1 MMKKTAIL
9 LLMLAPCLFSVV
21 GAQDSSQCDAGSRPV
36 EHVLGTACVPED
48 AVRVVALE
56 WTYVENLLALGV
68 QPVGVADIE
77 GYNNWVDI
85 PVELDNDV
93 ADVGT
98 RQEPNLELIAEL
110 EPDLI
115 LTAAFRASENYD
127 ELSAIAPTIA
137 FNPYPD
143 PETNA
148 SQYDEMLTTFT
159 AISEVLGLGE
169 AGEQVIAD
177 LEATFAAAQ
186 SALLGA
192 GRADDTFILSQGW
205 VANDAATFRLFTSNA
220 MAVQILEQIGLKNA
234 WDDAPQLY
242 GFTEI
247 SFEGFAGIGDTNF
260 FYVAQG
266 DANEAFAAS
275 PLWNGLPFVQ
285 SGRSYYLG
293 GDVWLFGGPL
303 SAELLVET
311 ILDSM
316 GVVLSETE
324 TNHEA
329 GATFPVIITHKF
341 GATTIEEAPERV
353 VAIGYT
359 EQDYLVALGVIPVA
373 VRSWYANETIAFLP
387 WAEDEAGGAAP
398 EILVM
403 PFGNLNYEAILA
415 LNPDM
420 ISAVTAGITQ
430 EEYETLSQI
439 APTIAQSGEYVDFGM
454 PWQEITRT
462 IGAAVGQADEAE
474 TLIAQVELL
483 FEDARA
489 QNPEFA
495 AQTIVVAYNFGEAR
509 TYGYYTAQDGRGR
522 FFADLGFVI
531 PDELNEIAGESFF
544 ADISTERIDLLNQ
557 DVLVF
562 LGLGFADGGQEA
574 IESDPLIQQLDVV
587 EAGNVVYIPAEYD
600 DALQYS
606 SILSLEYALEGIVPL
621 LAAVVDASGN

>member
-1 MMKKTAIL
+1 MMRKTTIL
-9 LLMLAPCLFSVV
+9 LLMLMACWSGIVS
-21 GAQDSSQCDAGSRPV
+21 AQDTSDCDADTTLV
-36 EHVLGTACVPED
+36 EHALGTTCVPADVE
-48 AVRVVALE
+48 RVVALE
-56 WTYVENLLALGV
+56 WTYVEDLLALGV
-68 QPVGVADIE
+68 QPIGVADIA
-77 GYNNWVDI
+77 GYDNWVDI
-85 PVELDNDV
+85 PVELSEDI

-115 LTAAFRASENYD
+115 LTAAFRASENFD

-143 PETNA
+143 PESDA

-159 AISEVLGLGE
+159 TIADVLGL
-169 AGEQVIAD
+169 ADVGEQVIVD

-186 SALLGA
+186 SALEDA
-192 GRADDTFILSQGW
+192 GRADETFILSQGW
-205 VANDAATFRLFTSNA
+205 VANDAATFRLFTDNA
-220 MAVQILEQIGLKNA
+220 MAVQILEQIGLENA

-247 SFEGFAGIGDTNF
+247 SFEGFAGIADTNF

-266 DANEAFAAS
+266 DANEAFADS

-285 SGRSYYLG
+285 SDRAYYLG

-311 ILDSM
+311 ILKAMDVEM
-316 GVVLSETE
+316 PEATE
-324 TNHEA
+324 DAEA
-329 GATFPVIITHKF
+329 AFPVTIDHKF
-341 GATTIEEAPERV
+341 GATTIDEAPERV

-359 EQDYLVALGVIPVA
+359 EQDYLVALGVMPVA
-373 VRSWYANETIAFLP
+373 VRSWYADESIAFLP
-387 WAEDEAGGAAP
+387 WAEDEAGGATP
-398 EILVM
+398 VILVM

-420 ISAVTAGITQ
+420 ISAVTAGITE

-439 APTIAQSGEYVDFGM
+439 APTIAQSGDYVDFGM

-462 IGAAVGQADEAE
+462 IGAAVGQPDEAE
-474 TLIAQVELL
+474 ALVVDVEAL
-483 FEDARA
+483 FAEARSA
-489 QNPEFA
+489 NPEFA
-495 AQTIVVAYNFGEAR
+495 GQDIVVAYNYGDAR
-509 TYGYYTAQDGRGR
+509 TYGYYTAEDGRGR
-522 FFADLGFVI
+522 FFTDLGFVI

-544 ADISTERIDLLNQ
+544 ADISTERIDLLDQ
-557 DVLVF
+557 DVLIF
-562 LGLGFADGGQEA
+562 LGLGFAEGGQEA
-574 IESDPLIQQLDVV
+574 IENDPLIQQLDVV
-587 EAGNVVYIPAEYD
+587 EDGNVVYIPAEFD

-606 SILSLEYALEGIVPL
+606 SVLSLEFALEGIVPEL
-621 LAAVVDASGN
+621 SAIFDDAGN

>member
-1 MMKKTAIL
+1 MRKSAIL
-9 LLMLAPCLFSVV
+9 PLILMFCWFNGI
-21 GAQDSSQCDAGSRPV
+21 GAQSTSNCGAETISV
-36 EHVLGTACVPED
+36 EHALGTACVPED
-48 AVRVVALE
+48 VERVVALE
-56 WTYVENLLALGV
+56 WTYVEDLLALGV
-68 QPVGVADIE
+68 QPVGAADIE

-85 PVELDNDV
+85 PVELGEDT

-115 LTAAFRASENYD
+115 LTAAFRAAENYD

-159 AISEVLGLGE
+159 TIAEVLGLE
-169 AGEQVIAD
+169 ETGEQVITE

-186 SALLGA
+186 SALEEA
-192 GRADDTFILSQGW
+192 GRADETFILSQGW
-205 VANDAATFRLFTSNA
+205 VANDAATFRLFTDNA
-220 MAVQILEQIGLKNA
+220 MAVQILEQIGLENA

-247 SFEGFAGIGDTNF
+247 SFEGFAGVEDTNF

-266 DANEAFAAS
+266 DANEAFADS

-285 SGRSYYLG
+285 SGRAYYLG

-303 SAELLVET
+303 SANLLVET
-311 ILDSM
+311 ILDAM
-316 GVVLSETE
+316 GVELPETE
-324 TNHEA
+324 AAPDGE
-329 GATFPVIITHKF
+329 GAFPVIIEHKF
-341 GATTIEEAPERV
+341 GTTTLEEAPERV

-373 VRSWYANETIAFLP
+373 VRSWYADESIAFLP
-387 WAEDEAGGAAP
+387 WAEDEAGGATP

-420 ISAVTAGITQ
+420 ISAVTAGITE
-430 EEYETLSQI
+430 EEYVTLSQI

-462 IGAAVGQADEAE
+462 IGAAVGQPDRAEARVAE
-474 TLIAQVELL
+474 VEAL
-483 FEDARA
+483 FAEARQ

-495 AQTIVVAYNFGEAR
+495 GQEIVVAYNYGDAR

-522 FFADLGFVI
+522 FFTDLGFII

-544 ADISTERIDLLNQ
+544 ADISAERIDLLDQ
-557 DVLVF
+557 DVLIF
-562 LGLGFADGGQEA
+562 LGLGFAEGGQEA
-574 IESDPLIQQLDVV
+574 IENDPLIQQLDVV

-606 SILSLEYALEGIVPL
+606 SVLSLEYALEGIVPE
-621 LAAVVDASGN
+621 LAATFDDAGN

>member
-1 MMKKTAIL
+1 MRKTVIL
-9 LLMLAPCLFSVV
+9 LLMLIFYWSGVV
-21 GAQDSSQCDAGSRPV
+21 DAQDTSGCEAGTTRI
-36 EHVLGTACVPED
+36 EHALGITCVPADVE
-48 AVRVVALE
+48 RVVALE

-85 PVELDNDV
+85 SVELSEDTI
-93 ADVGT
+93 DVGT

-115 LTAAFRASENYD
+115 LTASFRSANNYD

-137 FNPYPD
+137 FNRYPD
-143 PETNA
+143 PESGA
-148 SQYDEMLTTFT
+148 SQYDEMLATFMT
-159 AISEVLGLGE
+159 IANVLGLEDVGD
-169 AGEQVIAD
+169 QVIAD
-177 LEATFAAAQ
+177 LDATFAAAQ
-186 SALLGA
+186 SALEEA
-192 GRADDTFILSQGW
+192 GRADETFILSQGW
-205 VANDAATFRLFTSNA
+205 IANDTATFRLFTDNA
-220 MAVQILEQIGLKNA
+220 MAVQVLERIGLENA
-234 WDDAPQLY
+234 WDDAPQPF

-247 SFEGFAGIGDTNF
+247 SFEGFAGIEDTNF

-266 DANEAFAAS
+266 DVNEAFAAS
-275 PLWNGLPFVQ
+275 PLWNSLPFVQ
-285 SGRSYYLG
+285 SDRAYYLG

-311 ILDSM
+311 ILDALN
-316 GVVLSETE
+316 VEIP
-324 TNHEA
+324 
-329 GATFPVIITHKF
+329 GATEDAQAAFPVTIEHKF
-341 GATTIEEAPERV
+341 GTTTIEEAPERV

-359 EQDYLVALGVIPVA
+359 EQDYLVALGVIPIA
-373 VRSWYANETIAFLP
+373 VRSWYADESIAFLP
-387 WAEDEAGGAAP
+387 WAEDEAGGATP

-439 APTIAQSGEYVDFGM
+439 APTIAQSGDYVDFGM

-462 IGAAVGQADEAE
+462 IGAAVGQLDAAEELISEVETRFAEARE
-474 TLIAQVELL
+474 A
-483 FEDARA
+483 
-489 QNPEFA
+489 NPEFA
-495 AQTIVVAYNFGEAR
+495 GQTIVVAYNYGDAR

-522 FFADLGFVI
+522 FFTDLGFVI

-544 ADISTERIDLLNQ
+544 ADISTERIDLLDQ
-557 DVLVF
+557 DVLIF
-562 LGLGFADGGQEA
+562 LGLGFAEGGQEA
-574 IESDPLIQQLDVV
+574 IENDPLIQQLDVFK
-587 EAGNVVYIPAEYD
+587 AGNVVFIPAEYD

-606 SILSLEYALEGIVPL
+606 SVLSLEFALEGIVPE
-621 LAAVVDASGN
+621 LAAIFNDDGN

>member
-1 MMKKTAIL
+1 MMRKTAIL
-9 LLMLAPCLFSVV
+9 LLMLMFCWSSVV
-21 GAQDSSQCDAGSRPV
+21 STQGASDCEAGTIPI
-36 EHVLGTACVPED
+36 EHALGTACVLDD
-48 AVRVVALE
+48 AERVVALE
-56 WTYVENLLALGV
+56 WTYVEDLLALGV
-68 QPVGVADIE
+68 QPVGAADIE

-85 PVELDNDV
+85 PVELSGDT

-115 LTAAFRASENYD
+115 LTASFRASENYD
-127 ELSAIAPTIA
+127 ELSAIAPTIV

-143 PETNA
+143 PESDA
-148 SQYDEMLTTFT
+148 SQYDEMLTTFNT
-159 AISEVLGLGE
+159 IAEVLGLE
-169 AGEQVIAD
+169 DAGEQVIAD
-177 LEATFAAAQ
+177 LEATFAAAE
-186 SALLGA
+186 SALDDA
-192 GRADDTFILSQGW
+192 GRADETFILSQGW
-205 VANDAATFRLFTSNA
+205 VANDAATFRLFTDNA
-220 MAVQILEQIGLKNA
+220 MAVQILEQIGLENA

-247 SFEGFAGIGDTNF
+247 SFEGFAEVEDTNF

-266 DANEAFAAS
+266 DANEAFADS

-285 SGRSYYLG
+285 SDRAYYLG

-311 ILDSM
+311 ILDAM
-316 GVVLSETE
+316 GVELAEADETA
-324 TNHEA
+324 EA
-329 GATFPVIITHKF
+329 AFPVTIEHKF
-341 GATTIEEAPERV
+341 GSTMIEEAPQRV

-373 VRSWYANETIAFLP
+373 VRSWYADESIAFLP
-387 WAEDEAGGAAP
+387 WAGDEAGGATP

-420 ISAVTAGITQ
+420 ISAVTAGITE

-462 IGAAVGQADEAE
+462 IGAAVGQPDEAE
-474 TLIAQVELL
+474 TLVAEVEIL
-483 FEDARA
+483 FAEARA
-489 QNPEFA
+489 ANPEFA
-495 AQTIVVAYNFGEAR
+495 GQEIVVAYNYGDAR
-509 TYGYYTAQDGRGR
+509 TYGYYTAEDGRGR
-522 FFADLGFVI
+522 FFTDLGFVI

-557 DVLVF
+557 DVLIF
-562 LGLGFADGGQEA
+562 LGLGFAEGGQEA
-574 IESDPLIQQLDVV
+574 IENDPLIQQLDVV
-587 EAGNVVYIPAEYD
+587 EDGNVVYIPAEYD

-606 SILSLEYALEGIVPL
+606 SVLSLEFALKGIVPE
-621 LAAVVDASGN
+621 LAAIFDDAGN